1 MELSRHGMDSLK
13 MKTYIKELTR
23 RSRAI
28 VKKDMRENAIAIQKI
43 KAYDR
48 MTEKG
53 ITEETFDDAKRK
65 ANQLDNA
72 YKIMDMAWKGLR
84 EAVDVIANPRLDEYN
99 MSAEEKETVRNAIDE
114 NPRGRMAQT
123 SFLLRAAKVIRNIDP
138 RTETEVWEIG
148 AETGVEYLKDLGL
161 DVVEGVTKDIED
173 VAATTACRGPSRD
186 TR

>member
-1 MELSRHGMDSLK
+1 MDSLK